1 MNKFYQQLQW
11 NFGSPII
18 TKPFAVESK
27 LKNRFKMQLMKI
39 MYIKKSSSKSK
50 QSFSRF
56 DKKILL
62 SILIY
67 HFRINIYINFNYNI
81 CISRYFVFQD
91 IVNIMDIDPKKKEK
105 DFLKER
111 KKGYKENGVKTNK

>member
-1 MNKFYQQLQW
+1 
-11 NFGSPII
+11 
-18 TKPFAVESK
+18 
-27 LKNRFKMQLMKI
+27 MKI

-62 SILIY
+62 SILHTVRDCLIN
-67 HFRINIYINFNYNI
+67 FRINIYISFNYNI

-91 IVNIMDIDPKKKEK
+91 IVNIMDIGPKKKEK